1 MTLCPKTSLS
11 KNANGGR
18 ESKEE
23 LSTTAFYCIMN
34 DDKKIIPKE
43 VSALA
48 NKVKYDIIEYKG
60 TLDGKVTTRES
71 IKKLLSFV
79 KKQVILV
86 LWVTQC

>member
-1 MTLCPKTSLS
+1 
-11 KNANGGR
+11 
-18 ESKEE
+18 
-23 LSTTAFYCIMN
+23 MN

-60 TLDGKVTTRES
+60 TLDGKDYYKGEYKE
-71 IKKLLSFV
+71 IIELCKKR
-79 KKQVILV
+79 VILV

>member
-1 MTLCPKTSLS
+1 MILCQKTSLNKS
-11 KNANGGR
+11 VSGGR
-18 ESKEE
+18 ENKTLRKVDS
-23 LSTTAFYCIMN
+23 FYCIMN
-34 DDKKIIPKE
+34 DDKKIIPQE